1 MYRGGGW
8 IMADSIY
15 IQSVSIT
22 PNPVTAGG
30 KIKIEVEIYTLCPQ
44 TTLYPAS
51 TLYPGEDLFALH
63 PDTDLYPSKD
73 IYPTEGGIET

>member
-1 MYRGGGW
+1 
-8 IMADSIY
+8 MADSIY

-30 KIKIEVEIYTLCPQ
+30 KIKIEVEIY
-44 TTLYPAS
+44 
-51 TLYPGEDLFALH
+51 PGEDLFTLH

>member
-1 MYRGGGW
+1 
-8 IMADSIY
+8 MADSIY

-30 KIKIEVEIYTLCPQ
+30 KIKIEVEIYTL
-44 TTLYPAS
+44 
-51 TLYPGEDLFALH
+51 H

>member
-1 MYRGGGW
+1 
-8 IMADSIY
+8 MADSIY

-30 KIKIEVEIYTLCPQ
+30 KIEVEIYTLYPQ
-44 TTLYPAS
+44 TTLYPAT
-51 TLYPGEDLFALH
+51 TLYPGEDLFTLH